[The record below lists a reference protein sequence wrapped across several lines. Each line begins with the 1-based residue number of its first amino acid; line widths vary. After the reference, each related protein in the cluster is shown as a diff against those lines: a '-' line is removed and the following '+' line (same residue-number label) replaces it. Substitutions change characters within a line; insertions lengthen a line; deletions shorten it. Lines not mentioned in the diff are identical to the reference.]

1 MKNIDIQAELAI
13 IDAANISALK
23 EMFRQEFGF
32 DIQISNAETIKR
44 RLQYR
49 VQENICGGLTD
60 EEIATLDRIADE
72 EERNERKSGKALKAF
87 LPGTRLVRQY
97 KGHNHEVT
105 VGEAGTFIYGGDTY
119 SSLSAIAEKI
129 TGTHWNGKRFFGV

>member
-13 IDAANISALK
+13 IDAASISELK

-49 VQENICGGLTD
+49 VQDNICGGLTD

-87 LPGTRLVRQY
+87 LPGTRS
-97 KGHNHEVT
+97 G
-105 VGEAGTFIYGGDTY
+105 
-119 SSLSAIAEKI
+119 AISNL
-129 TGTHWNGKRFFGV
+129 GRY

>member
-13 IDAANISALK
+13 IDAANISELK

-87 LPGTRLVRQY
+87 LPGTRLVGNT
-97 KGHNHEVT
+97 KGITTKSRSAKPVLLSMAATHT
-105 VGEAGTFIYGGDTY
+105 VP
-119 SSLSAIAEKI
+119 SLP
-129 TGTHWNGKRFFGV
+129 